1 MLGMVLFER
10 IVRLHLAHFVSPP
23 GRARA
28 GQRVVVGAY
37 VVPHPDGL
45 LLFDTGLG
53 VADEETERM
62 VPVVRHSLPDALAA
76 AGFGVDDVRVIVN
89 CHLHYDHSGWN
100 KLFPGVPVFAQR
112 RELED
117 AHTVDYTIPDVYD
130 YPGARFE
137 LLEGGAQPLPGV
149 EIVPTPG
156 HTPGHQSLAVQTNRG
171 WVILAGQAFEEASDF
186 ALARFNRWLFT
197 TGQDPEADPGPTW
210 LDRLEEF
217 KPVRVVFAHDEAMW
231 EPQTP
236 PDRPLSSS
244 AG

>member
-1 MLGMVLFER
+1 
-10 IVRLHLAHFVSPP
+10 
-23 GRARA
+23 
-28 GQRVVVGAY
+28 
-37 VVPHPDGL
+37 
-45 LLFDTGLG
+45 
-53 VADEETERM
+53 M

-112 RELED
+112 RELADIWAFGCVLHEMLGGRQTFGGD
-117 AHTVDYTIPDVYD
+117 TITDVLAAVVRQDPDWTTLPADTPSSVRRLLQRCLQKD
-130 YPGARFE
+130 PARRLRDISDARFE